1 MKKWYFFQ
9 ALGKKNNERNPIKHE
24 KRTGSANIQD
34 DIWEV
39 YLMLSTYEKYQS
51 MPASLTLE
59 KMTGLHREM
68 TEEIGNDSYALELYK
83 ELLSAS
89 VRYLESRSNW
99 PLWSREKKLEED
111 STRTSRHNKVILAFD
126 TLARYLEMQGNTAS
140 WRAVLGKESE
150 TPYYRKRIGDFA
162 CYLAFIG
169 SLNAR

>member
-1 MKKWYFFQ
+1 MISFYKDYKESP
-9 ALGKKNNERNPIKHE
+9 L
-24 KRTGSANIQD
+24 
-34 DIWEV
+34 
-39 YLMLSTYEKYQS
+39 
-51 MPASLTLE
+51 SLTLE
-59 KMTGLHREM
+59 EMTGLHREM
-68 TEEIGNDSYALELYK
+68 MEEIGNDSGALELYK

-111 STRTSRHNKVILAFD
+111 SVRTSRHNKVILAFD

-140 WRAVLGKESE
+140 WRTVLGEESE
-150 TPYYRKRIGDFA
+150 NPCYRKRIGDFA